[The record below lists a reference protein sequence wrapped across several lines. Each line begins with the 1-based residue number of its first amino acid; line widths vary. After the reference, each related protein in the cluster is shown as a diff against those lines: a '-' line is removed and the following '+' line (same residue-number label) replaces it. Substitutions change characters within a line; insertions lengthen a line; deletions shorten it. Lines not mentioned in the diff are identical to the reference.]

1 MLTSNVPL
9 GSSIAVIGAGIV
21 GITSACVLSQKGFH
35 VSVYDTSDP
44 GVAGASK
51 ANAGHIG
58 SSDIFP
64 LSTPGIQWK
73 ALKMLMDSDA
83 PLKIPFKD
91 FWSQASWFW
100 KFLLTS
106 HGHRFK
112 SATDAISFLGKHSLK
127 DTKALLEF
135 YNLGEMMNHS
145 GCVFIYDT
153 KKSFISSKN
162 SWDEKN
168 KRGFSSELLNQDSIA
183 SLTPSI
189 NDKFKH
195 AYLSHEWGM
204 VREPF
209 ELVQS
214 LSDAVQKSGANFY
227 KNKVS
232 SVSENLNSVWID
244 TEEGSYKYD
253 AVIIAAGVDSITF
266 AKSLGDNIPITAE
279 RGYNLT
285 IPSPNIQIDLPIV
298 FADRGIVATPL
309 SSGLRIGGWAE
320 YCNPNRPPNQA
331 YFDSIA
337 RISQELFPGLNIDEA
352 NFWMGSRPSLPDSF
366 PVISRSRKSPR
377 VFYNCGHG
385 HYGLTHAAT
394 SAKLLCNL
402 LANEHNLSESS
413 LFSINRFS

>member
-1 MLTSNVPL
+1 MATSNVPL

-21 GITSACVLSQKGFH
+21 GITSACMLIQKGFH
-35 VSVYDTSDP
+35 VSIYDTSDP

-73 ALKMLMDSDA
+73 ALKMLMNSDA
-83 PLKIPFKD
+83 PLKIPIKD
-91 FWSQASWFW
+91 FWPQASWFW

-112 SATDAISFLGKHSLK
+112 SATDIISFLGKHSLK
-127 DTKALLEF
+127 DTKALSDF
-135 YNLGEMMNHS
+135 YNLGEMMDHS
-145 GCVFIYDT
+145 GCAFIYDT

-244 TEEGSYKYD
+244 TEKGSYKYD

-266 AKSLGDNIPITAE
+266 AKSLGDFIPINSE

-320 YCNPNRPPNQA
+320 YCNPSRPPNQA

-352 NFWMGSRPSLPDSF
+352 NFWMGSRPSLPDSS

-385 HYGLTHAAT
+385 HHGLTHAAT

>member
-64 LSTPGIQWK
+64 LSSPGIQWK

-162 SWDEKN
+162 SWNEKN
-168 KRGFSSELLNQDSIA
+168 ERGFSSELLNQDSIA

-266 AKSLGDNIPITAE
+266 AKSLGDFIPIT
-279 RGYNLT
+279 
-285 IPSPNIQIDLPIV
+285 S
-298 FADRGIVATPL
+298 
-309 SSGLRIGGWAE
+309 
-320 YCNPNRPPNQA
+320 
-331 YFDSIA
+331 
-337 RISQELFPGLNIDEA
+337 
-352 NFWMGSRPSLPDSF
+352 
-366 PVISRSRKSPR
+366 
-377 VFYNCGHG
+377 
-385 HYGLTHAAT
+385 
-394 SAKLLCNL
+394 
-402 LANEHNLSESS
+402 
-413 LFSINRFS
+413 